1 MSGYA
6 AKESVLCCLLHT
18 SANVETRDGGW
29 GSLELIVWSS
39 VVRFV
44 FAGGGRWLGGSFQ
57 LLLFWHE
64 GHVEETWTPQYVM
77 R

>member
-29 GSLELIVWSS
+29 GLLELIVWSS
-39 VVRFV
+39 VVRF
-44 FAGGGRWLGGSFQ
+44 F
-57 LLLFWHE
+57 LL
-64 GHVEETWTPQYVM
+64 VEEGGWVGVSSSCCFGTRDTSRKPGPHSM
-77 R
+77 